1 MIKSNNT
8 VNIEG
13 TVIDHEQLNEYLSID
28 PNDKKT
34 KYLVKPLLLISGAGL
49 AMAAVFASIFL
60 VAVSLVVIPLIGVAM
75 WAMKPKQQRSQAA
88 GQTEQTDVQAPAA
101 AAAQTAS
108 TEAVEPAPVNNATNN
123 GEPNPA

>member
-13 TVIDHEQLNEYLSID
+13 TVIDQEQLNEYLSID

-34 KYLVKPLLLISGAGL
+34 KYIVKPLLLVSGAGL
-49 AMAAVFASIFL
+49 AMAAVFASVFL
-60 VAVSLVVIPLIGVAM
+60 VAVSIVVIPLIGVAM
-75 WAMKPKQQRSQAA
+75 WAMKPKQQRAAAA
-88 GQTEQTDVQAPAA
+88 GQTEQAKTASAT
-101 AAAQTAS
+101 QTAATD
-108 TEAVEPAPVNNATNN
+108 TEEPAPINNAANN